1 MAITLQLQHTFNTRV
16 VYQSAEIGE
25 IRKAL
30 EEAVVE
36 GNRGIVALKDPK
48 EKALVQ
54 AGIDLAAKAN
64 AMEDEDMILF
74 LTREAFKS
82 GFRDFIRSELKDLN
96 VTKLGPIHTQVVS

>member
-1 MAITLQLQHTFNTRV
+1 MAITLKLQHTFNTRV
-16 VYQSAEIGE
+16 VYQSAEIEE
-25 IRKAL
+25 IRKELAK
-30 EEAVVE
+30 AVAQ
-36 GNRGIVALKDPK
+36 GSQGIVTLKDPK

-54 AGIDLAAKAN
+54 AGIDLAAKAGG
-64 AMEDEDMILF
+64 MEDEAMILF

>member
-1 MAITLQLQHTFNTRV
+1 MAITLKLQHTFNTRV
-16 VYQSAEIGE
+16 VYQSAEIQE
-25 IRKAL
+25 IRKEL
-30 EEAVVE
+30 EKAVAQ
-36 GNRGIVALKDPK
+36 GGRAIVNAENPK

-64 AMEDEDMILF
+64 AMEDEAMILF